1 MDKEYLSITD
11 FAARAKVS
19 KQSIYKRL
27 NQLNN
32 QLNNY
37 VEMIDNQR
45 MIDIRALQEIY
56 GIEVEQ
62 PSQPKNNQVEQPN
75 QPDSQPQ
82 NDTEKLLIEMLQKE
96 LDEKNKQIE
105 NLQRLVDQEQQ
116 LNMANHKKIL
126 LLEEKLQE
134 QEPDEQS
141 EPTEQQTK
149 KSWWNRI
156 FDK

>member
-32 QLNNY
+32 KLNNY
-37 VEMIDNQR
+37 VEKVDNQK
-45 MIDIRALQEIY
+45 MIDIRALQEVY
-56 GIEVEQ
+56 GMEVEQ
-62 PSQPKNNQVEQPN
+62 PSQPKVNQVEQPS
-75 QPDSQPQ
+75 QPDIQLQ

-105 NLQRLVDQEQQ
+105 NLQRIIDQEQQ

-126 LLEEKLQE
+126 LLEEKLQDK
-134 QEPDEQS
+134 EPDEQA
-141 EPTEQQTK
+141 EPTK
-149 KSWWNRI
+149 KSLWQRI
-156 FDK
+156 FNK